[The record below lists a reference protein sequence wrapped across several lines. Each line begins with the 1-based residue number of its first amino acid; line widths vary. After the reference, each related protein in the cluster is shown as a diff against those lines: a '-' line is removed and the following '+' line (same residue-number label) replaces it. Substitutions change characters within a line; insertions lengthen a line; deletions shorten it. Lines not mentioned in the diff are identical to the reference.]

1 LEKVTIALNS
11 VLIALLISVLPAN
24 SYAQTSKSALSLTD
38 CLNYAKTNNYEIK
51 KASIQEEIAG
61 KKVTEVIGSGLPQVT
76 LSGNLTNNLELPTQ
90 LIPASFLGGEEGTF
104 YKAKFGTKYNYT
116 FTGDATQMIFN
127 GSFWVGLNAAKYSDV
142 YYRQNSRFVSEDV
155 RYNVA
160 AAYYQTLVVQKQI
173 QLLEQNLKLI
183 EKSLADT
190 KMLFENGH
198 AKEVDIDRLTVSQNS
213 LQYQL
218 KKTEEGLKQSY
229 NNLKYQMGMPV
240 EMEIS
245 VNDSTYFTKDEL
257 FTGNIKDLG
266 YVNDERPNYDGRI
279 DFQMLQTSLELQ
291 KLDKNNQISQYF
303 PSITAFGSYTY
314 QAMRPTFDLFD
325 SGKEWFKYYS
335 IGLRMKMSI
344 FTGGQNLA
352 RIQQSSLAID
362 KINEDIKKAKNGINL
377 QVSNAVTK
385 YNNACNNIKS
395 NKMNVDLAQKV
406 YGNTLLEFKE
416 GVTASGSLVDSETRL
431 RQAQTDYINSL
442 LELYIARLDL
452 EKAKGNL
459 TAYLN
464 TIENNKQ

>member
-1 LEKVTIALNS
+1 MKRTTTAANL
-11 VLIALLISVLPAN
+11 VLIALLISALPV
-24 SYAQTSKSALSLTD
+24 STPAQESRSMLSLSD
-38 CLNYAKTNNYEIK
+38 CLNYAKTNNYEVK
-51 KASIQEEIAG
+51 KAAIQEKIAD
-61 KKVTEVIGSGLPQVT
+61 KKVTEVIGSGLPQLS
-76 LSGNLTNNLELPTQ
+76 LSGNVTNNLELPTQ
-90 LIPASFLGGEEGTF
+90 LIPGSFLGGEEGSY
-104 YKAKFGTKYNYT
+104 YKAKFGTKYNYS
-116 FTGDATQMIFN
+116 FTGDASQMIFN
-127 GSFWVGLNAAKYSDV
+127 GSFWVGLSAAKYSNI
-142 YYRQNSRFVSEDV
+142 YYQQNSRYISEDV
-155 RYNVA
+155 SYNVA
-160 AAYYQTLVVQKQI
+160 ASYYQTLVVQKQI

-190 KMLFENGH
+190 KMLFENGQ
-198 AKEVDIDRLTVSQNS
+198 AKEVDIDRLKVSQNS

-218 KKTEEGLKQSY
+218 KKVQEGLKQSY

-240 EMEIS
+240 ETRIS
-245 VNDSTYFTKDEL
+245 LNDSTYFSKDEL
-257 FTGNIKDLG
+257 FTGKINELG
-266 YVNDERPNYDGRI
+266 YARDENPNYEGRV

-335 IGLRMKMSI
+335 VGLRMRMSI

-385 YNNACNNIKS
+385 YNNACNNIKN

-406 YGNTLLEFKE
+406 YGNTLLEYKE